1 MRRPARTVRVR
12 TKEELDAA
20 FATADQIVV
29 DGDDSLLSYAVSK
42 ASNDPEN
49 NQVSVDFEPGPR
61 ELPRTGK
68 ADVALRVRAVGGI
81 SSPLLPLVLAV
92 AVAVLAIL
100 VGAYYY
106 YSAAIHIS
114 PQGIKPPGPTTP
126 PLVFAPTTPPP
137 SDFWS
142 NLPSLMWPLAAIV
155 AIVALF
161 LIARQ
166 AVSSGSNVTI
176 IWKVTEKVTGRVVIT
191 KVRERATKS
200 RVA

>member
-106 YSAAIHIS
+106 YYYSAAIHIS

-166 AVSSGSNVTI
+166 AVSSGSNVKIT
-176 IWKVTEKVTGRVVIT
+176 WQVTSKVGGCVVIT
-191 KVRERATKS
+191 KVRGRATK
-200 RVA
+200 AA

>member
-81 SSPLLPLVLAV
+81 SSPLLPLVLVV

-100 VGAYYY
+100 VGAYY

>member
-1 MRRPARTVRVR
+1 MFTTSGRRRGGAAIGGYRLPYNLAESSQSSYKKGHEMLRPARTVRVR
-12 TKEELDAA
+12 TKEELAAA

-106 YSAAIHIS
+106 YYYSAAIHI
-114 PQGIKPPGPTTP
+114 
-126 PLVFAPTTPPP
+126 
-137 SDFWS
+137 
-142 NLPSLMWPLAAIV
+142 
-155 AIVALF
+155 
-161 LIARQ
+161 
-166 AVSSGSNVTI
+166 
-176 IWKVTEKVTGRVVIT
+176 
-191 KVRERATKS
+191 
-200 RVA
+200 